1 MTFWRSL
8 SGEVLVELIT
18 ADPAGSLAAIAQ
30 MGLPIRQV
38 LPEGELTLSFRIR
51 RQNLKALNGLA
62 VKRGEKLTIQRYLG
76 LYYTFRSLFRRRL
89 LLMGVSLLLLSA
101 LLIPTRILFF
111 RVTGNS
117 RIPAGE
123 ILAAAEDCG
132 LRFGVNRRGLRS
144 EKIKNSLLSI
154 IPELKWVGVNTYGCV
169 AEIRVAEKPPSVP
182 MEQQAN
188 GLSHLAAAR
197 DGVIQDVTVTR
208 GTALCAPGQTVT
220 QGEIL
225 ISGLM
230 DCGITQKATVAQGEV
245 TALTS
250 RSFFAVTPENR
261 LVRDGLPKKVTRWS
275 LVLGKKR
282 IKLWIG
288 SGIWG
293 TECDR
298 MYQEY
303 QLTLPGGFRLPV
315 ALAADR
321 FCISPLREEA
331 VPETEAGALLRI
343 LSESSL
349 KADML
354 AGMIQKK
361 QEALSHTTGR
371 YCLTGAYTCRE
382 VISRRIWEQ
391 IGDTNE

>member
-8 SGEVLVELIT
+8 SGEVLVKLVT
-18 ADPAGSLAAIAQ
+18 ADPAGALAAIART
-30 MGLPIRQV
+30 GLPIRQV
-38 LPEGELTLSFRIR
+38 LPEEELTLSFRVR
-51 RQNLKALNGLA
+51 RQDLKAMNGLA
-62 VKRGEKLTIQRYLG
+62 VKRGEKLTVQRYLG
-76 LYYTFRSLFRRRL
+76 LYYALRGLSHRKL
-89 LLMGVSLLLLSA
+89 LLAGVSLLLLAA

-117 RIPAGE
+117 RVPDGE
-123 ILAAAEDCG
+123 IIAAAEKNG
-132 LRFGVNRRGLRS
+132 LRFGVSRRSVRS
-144 EKIKNSLLSI
+144 EKIKNSLLSS

-169 AEIRVAEKPPSVP
+169 AEIRVAEKPIQVP
-182 MEQQAN
+182 MEPDSR
-188 GLSHLAAAR
+188 GLSHLVAAL
-197 DGVIQDVTVTR
+197 DGVITDVTVTR
-208 GTALCAPGQTVT
+208 GTALCTPGQTVT

-230 DCGITQKATVAQGEV
+230 DCGIIQKATTAQGEV
-245 TALTS
+245 TAVTS
-250 RSFFAVTPENR
+250 RSFSAVTPENR
-261 LVRDGLPKKVTRWS
+261 LIRDAATKKVTRWS

-303 QLTLPGGFRLPV
+303 PLTLPGGFRLPV

-321 FCISPLREEA
+321 FCVSPLREEE
-331 VPETEAGALLRI
+331 VPEAEAGDFLCTFV
-343 LSESSL
+343 EGSL

-354 AGMIQKK
+354 AGVIQEK
-361 QEALSHTTGR
+361 QETLSHTAGR
-371 YCLTGAYTCRE
+371 YSLTGSYSCRE
-382 VISRRIWEQ
+382 VISRRVWEQ